1 VLAGGLT
8 KKMKAEQTANEGKA
22 DAPVEAT
29 EADEHEREVG
39 SGPLFAGRLGE
50 NGGSG
55 GGERS
60 ESEDSRGES
69 IFGMFGSLPRNVL
82 PPLISPSGKQPAPSA
97 ESFQETSNAASAA
110 STEVAAASTEV
121 SAAPTEVSA
130 IPTVVSA
137 SSAVG
142 TTADS
147 AVVADAGAIPD
158 LSVGSIADTST
169 AEPSITGPFV
179 TSGISW
185 APEGLGGSYALY
197 HIRVTPQRANATTV
211 DETTR
216 NSPGKSCLEDEDSK
230 PFTVYHRFQDFKVL
244 QVRKYRLH
252 VLGVYGQ

>member
-1 VLAGGLT
+1 MLAGGLT
-8 KKMKAEQTANEGKA
+8 KKMKAEQIA
-22 DAPVEAT
+22 DESKTDSLVEAT
-29 EADEHEREVG
+29 EADEREREVG
-39 SGPLFAGRLGE
+39 SGPLFAGRHGG
-50 NGGSG
+50 NGDSG

-82 PPLISPSGKQPAPSA
+82 PQLTTPSEKQPAPSV
-97 ESFQETSNAASAA
+97 ESYKETSNSA
-110 STEVAAASTEV
+110 
-121 SAAPTEVSA
+121 SAAPTEVPAASTEA
-130 IPTVVSA
+130 PAAPTEVLA
-137 SSAVG
+137 SSAVD

-147 AVVADAGAIPD
+147 AVITHADADAIPD
-158 LSVGSIADTST
+158 LSSRSVADTST

-197 HIRVTPQRANATTV
+197 HIRVTPQRAKATAV
-211 DETTR
+211 EETTR

-244 QVRKYRLH
+244 QVGKCRIH
-252 VLGVYGQ
+252 DAGIYGQ